1 MSEASRPE
9 GALELG
15 PGVWVDEGAI
25 RFAFSRSGGP
35 GGQVVNKLS
44 TKAELRVA
52 VEAIRGLSP
61 PAAAR
66 LRTLA
71 GRRLTRGDELVLVA
85 STTRSQ
91 LDNKRACLRRLR
103 ALVVEALEVPKPRK
117 ATRRSKASVERRLT
131 EKRRTSDKKETRRRP
146 EEDS

>member
-71 GRRLTRGDELVLVA
+71 GRRLTKDDELVLVA

>member
-1 MSEASRPE
+1 MSQPPRPE

-35 GGQVVNKLS
+35 GGQARNKLS

-52 VEAIRGLSP
+52 VESIGGMSP

-66 LRTLA
+66 LRALA
-71 GRRLTRGDELVLVA
+71 GQRLTQGDELVLVA
-85 STTRSQ
+85 STSRSQ
-91 LDNKRACLRRLR
+91 LDNKQACLQRLR
-103 ALVVEALEVPKPRK
+103 ALVAEALDYPRPRK
-117 ATRRSKASVERRLT
+117 ATGPSRAAV
-131 EKRRTSDKKETRRRP
+131 EKRLADKRRASDRKESRRQP
-146 EEDS
+146 DEDD

>member
-1 MSEASRPE
+1 
-9 GALELG
+9 
-15 PGVWVDEGAI
+15 VWVDDGAI
-25 RFAFSRSGGP
+25 RYAFSRSGGP

-52 VEAIRGLSP
+52 VESIRGLSP
-61 PAAAR
+61 QAAAR

-71 GRRLTRGDELVLVA
+71 GQRLTQGDELVLVA

-103 ALVVEALEVPKPRK
+103 ALVAEALDVPKPRK
-117 ATRRSKASVERRLT
+117 ATRPSRAAVEKRLT
-131 EKRRTSDKKETRRRP
+131 EKRRTSGKKEARRPP